1 MRKVLCVWVVDEEG
15 VVCVCVVVDE
25 EGIVC
30 VWCGW
35 WMRKVLCVWCGWC
48 GCCVRKLIHTC

>member
-30 VWCGW
+30 VCVCVWVVW
-35 WMRKVLCVWCGWC
+35 AVWVLC
-48 GCCVRKLIHTC
+48 

>member
-1 MRKVLCVWVVDEEG
+1 MWVVDEEG

-30 VWCGW
+30 VCVWVVWVLCGR
-35 WMRKVLCVWCGWC
+35 WMRKVLCVCGV
-48 GCCVRKLIHTC
+48 GGVGVVLES

>member
-35 WMRKVLCVWCGWC
+35 C
-48 GCCVRKLIHTC
+48 GCCVRKLIHMLGFYSVH